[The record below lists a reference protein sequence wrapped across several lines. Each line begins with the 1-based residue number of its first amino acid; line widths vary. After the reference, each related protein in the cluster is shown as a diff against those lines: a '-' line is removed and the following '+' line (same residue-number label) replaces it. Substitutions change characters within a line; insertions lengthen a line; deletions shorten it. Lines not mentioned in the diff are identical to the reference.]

1 MAGTCHHDVILR
13 TYFKA
18 GSPDCPSVIASGSSE
33 ITNCE
38 YTASLIL
45 ARCRETHAGNHR
57 WHLRFDESLSPDIVL
72 AARLQPGNEEIL
84 DYYLLPRL
92 DVLTERLS
100 LRPDNG
106 LIMDVYRFNNLNFFM
121 EMAQRVRMEG
131 TA

>member
-1 MAGTCHHDVILR
+1 LLTIN
-13 TYFKA
+13 
-18 GSPDCPSVIASGSSE
+18 S
-33 ITNCE
+33 E

-45 ARCRETHAGNHR
+45 ARCRQTRAGNCH
-57 WHLRFDESLSPDIVL
+57 WQLRFDESLQPDIII

-106 LIMDVYRFNNLNFFM
+106 LALDVYRFTNLNFFL
-121 EMAQRVRMEG
+121 EMAERVRIEG
-131 TA
+131 AA